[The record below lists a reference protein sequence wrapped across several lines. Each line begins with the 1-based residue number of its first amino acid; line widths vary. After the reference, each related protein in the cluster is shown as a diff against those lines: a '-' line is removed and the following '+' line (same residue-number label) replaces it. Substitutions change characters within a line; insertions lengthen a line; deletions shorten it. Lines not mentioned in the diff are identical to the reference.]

1 MLPLVLSGGL
11 IPGQTRNGLESI
23 QMNLVGAINF
33 TDYERLLNQEAV
45 NFDVEEVY
53 NNLTQIATL
62 QANMVHNNI
71 SNQKCRTCN
80 PPFTNVQI
88 NKLYIYTSHRIGV
101 KTRYRELNS

>member
-11 IPGQTRNGLESI
+11 IPAQTRNGLESI

-33 TDYERLLNQEAV
+33 TDYERLVNQEAV

-62 QANMVHNNI
+62 QANMVPNNATVSKKKNATAKKNATHVTHLLPM
-71 SNQKCRTCN
+71 SNPT
-80 PPFTNVQI
+80 
-88 NKLYIYTSHRIGV
+88 
-101 KTRYRELNS
+101 

>member
-62 QANMVHNNI
+62 QANMVQNNATV
-71 SNQKCRTCN
+71 SNQKKMPHMYPTSKL
-80 PPFTNVQI
+80 TN
-88 NKLYIYTSHRIGV
+88 YIFIHPTG
-101 KTRYRELNS
+101 

>member
-11 IPGQTRNGLESI
+11 IPAQTRNGLESI

-33 TDYERLLNQEAV
+33 TDYERLVNQEAV

-62 QANMVHNNI
+62 QANMVHNNATV
-71 SNQKCRTCN
+71 SKTKKC
-80 PPFTNVQI
+80 
-88 NKLYIYTSHRIGV
+88 YS
-101 KTRYRELNS
+101 

>member
-11 IPGQTRNGLESI
+11 SPAQTRNGLESI

-33 TDYERLLNQEAV
+33 TDYERLVNQEAV

-62 QANMVHNNI
+62 QANMVPNNATV
-71 SNQKCRTCN
+71 SKTKKCYSKKKM
-80 PPFTNVQI
+80 P
-88 NKLYIYTSHRIGV
+88 HM
-101 KTRYRELNS
+101 

>member
-11 IPGQTRNGLESI
+11 IPAQTRNGLESI

-33 TDYERLLNQEAV
+33 TDYERLVNQEAV

-62 QANMVHNNI
+62 QANMVPNNATV
-71 SNQKCRTCN
+71 SKKKKCYSKKKCHTCN
-80 PPFTNVQI
+80 PPFTNVQ
-88 NKLYIYTSHRIGV
+88 SHMIV
-101 KTRYRELNS
+101 QTKI

>member
-11 IPGQTRNGLESI
+11 IPAQTRNGLESI

-33 TDYERLLNQEAV
+33 TDYERLVNQEAV

-62 QANMVHNNI
+62 QANMVPNNATV
-71 SNQKCRTCN
+71 SKTKKMLQQKKM
-80 PPFTNVQI
+80 P
-88 NKLYIYTSHRIGV
+88 HM
-101 KTRYRELNS
+101 

>member
-62 QANMVHNNI
+62 QANMVHNNATVKKK
-71 SNQKCRTCN
+71 KCRTCN

-88 NKLYIYTSHRIGV
+88 TSHRI
-101 KTRYRELNS
+101 